1 MLSSKTVTEFVNE
14 VASSSPAP
22 GGGSVAALGGA
33 IGAALSS
40 MVCRLTIGKKKYADV
55 QNELEIALKRTE
67 ELRHGLMQLLEDDT
81 EAFNDVMKA
90 FGLPKE
96 TDEQKSRRN
105 LAIQSATKSATKVPL
120 EVMKHCAE
128 TIKYVKIV
136 AEKGNKNSASDACVA
151 ALMLRSGCEGAF
163 MNVKINLLGIDDQSF
178 KDSVLQE
185 AEIAANKVWEIAGET
200 LVIVNKNLS

>member
-151 ALMLRSGCEGAF
+151 ALMLRSGCE
-163 MNVKINLLGIDDQSF
+163 
-178 KDSVLQE
+178 
-185 AEIAANKVWEIAGET
+185 
-200 LVIVNKNLS
+200 